1 MVDQGAVV
9 ARREALEDEDRVRA
23 TCRQVIET
31 FGPLRPIVSIVE
43 AEGRPAEAL
52 LAQFRRIEIAPQP
65 GTWPGRVTT
74 PAALAEAC
82 AAAVLA
88 KIENTAMYDG
98 LLAEVIDPE
107 LREVMPRLKEASQ
120 ERHLPAFQRG
130 LAREDGRVRPSS
142 SVNAVN
148 GEH

>member
-9 ARREALEDEDRVRA
+9 ARHEALEDEDRVRA

-52 LAQFRRIEIAPQP
+52 LAQFRRIGIAPQP
-65 GTWPGRVTT
+65 YNWPGRVTT
-74 PAALAEAC
+74 PAAPAEAC

-98 LLAEVIDPE
+98 LLAEITDPE
-107 LREVMPRLKEASQ
+107 VMLRLKEASQ
-120 ERHLPAFQRG
+120 ERHLPAVQPG
-130 LAREDGRVRPSS
+130 LAREDCGTRRTS